1 MCVGVCIYAC
11 EDGVELCMGGQ
22 CSCVH
27 GRVVHG
33 KSKYH
38 VRLSIYSVQKR
49 LSDTLGIGAMDDCE
63 PHNMG
68 TRH

>member
-1 MCVGVCIYAC
+1 MCAWEGSVHV
-11 EDGVELCMGGQ
+11 CMGGW

-38 VRLSIYSVQKR
+38 VRLSIYRVQKR
-49 LSDTLGIGAMDDCE
+49 LSDTLGTGAMGDCE

>member
-1 MCVGVCIYAC
+1 M
-11 EDGVELCMGGQ
+11 
-22 CSCVH
+22 H

-38 VRLSIYSVQKR
+38 VRLSIYRVQKR
-49 LSDTLGIGAMDDCE
+49 LSDTLGTGAMGDCE